1 MKKIQS
7 AVLLAAIAATAAGCR
22 IQVSTTAGG
31 SVSTLS
37 GSYSCNPGE
46 SCAEVSVI
54 DTNFDETFVA
64 TPQAGFQFDGWRR
77 RNRGF
82 CGGSMSDCRLFTSG
96 FVGNDILLAFLNN
109 PDELFF
115 LEAVFSATSSGG
127 SGDGSASS
135 CFNPDFYAPGTTFVF
150 TQNEVD
156 DEGQRFTSEGQGV
169 VESGATFNGQTANVL
184 AVDQTLNPDD
194 GSGLITA
201 ESRTYF
207 RLDGMS
213 YQEFGIEFFA
223 TAPDA
228 FGLRNTFDPFR
239 EERFSLM
246 PGQSFEQ
253 SIEQT
258 TETLDGA
265 GNTLLS
271 GTINTI
277 ETITF
282 NGVETVTVPAGT
294 FEACKFTESTRQA
307 GIPISFESFTW
318 YSVGSGFPIKSESD
332 DESTELVSGSIN
344 GVDI

>member
-7 AVLLAAIAATAAGCR
+7 AVVLAAIAVTAAGCR

-46 SCAEVSVI
+46 SCAEVSVM

-82 CGGSMSDCRLFTSG
+82 CGGSMNDCRLFTSG

-109 PDELFF
+109 PEELFF
-115 LEAVFSATSSGG
+115 LEAVFSSSSSGG

-135 CFNPDFYAPGTTFVF
+135 CFNPDLYAPGTTFEF
-150 TQNEVD
+150 TQEEVD
-156 DEGQRFTSEGQGV
+156 EEGQRFTAEGQGI
-169 VESGATFNGQTANVL
+169 VESGAMFNGQTANVL

-194 GSGLITA
+194 GSGVITA

-207 RLDGMS
+207 QLDGTS
-213 YQEFGIEFFA
+213 YQEFGIAFIA
-223 TAPDA
+223 TAPEP

-246 PGQSFEQ
+246 PGESFEQ
-253 SIEQT
+253 TFERTNDI
-258 TETLDGA
+258 LDGA
-265 GNTLLS
+265 GNVIITS
-271 GTINTI
+271 VVDQI

-282 NGVETVTVPAGT
+282 DGIEMVTVPGGT
-294 FEACKFTESTRQA
+294 FEACKFTESVEQVDV
-307 GIPISFESFTW
+307 PFPFQSVTW
-318 YSVGSGFPIKSESD
+318 YSVGSGFPIKSESS